1 MGEYALLA
9 GLDLSS
15 AFDMVNVNLLLKR
28 MRIVGLPHDVIR
40 LVEIWLKGRSF
51 Y

>member
-28 MRIVGLPHDVIR
+28 IVGLPHDVIR